1 VTSTYLIRLLTTAA
15 LLVALPEVSH
25 AQLELSLPAGGPI
38 ARERLQGGAQAEPL
52 QLSIADAVRRAL
64 EHNLGV
70 LLSAHAA
77 DSEAGSRAVALSEL
91 LPRVD
96 GSVAWSR
103 RQTNLEAFGFPVTER
118 FPGIPPVVGPYNV
131 FDARLFLTQRLVDLS
146 AIEDL
151 RAAQHAL
158 AAARHDVHGAR
169 ALVVLATANLYLQTM
184 AHEARVESA
193 RAQLQTAEALHRQA
207 LDLKES
213 GIVPGIDVLRAEV
226 RLNADRQRVTVAG
239 NEFEKSKLRLARL
252 IGVPVGQP
260 LVLTQDIPA
269 VQMPE
274 ITLEEALQRAYD
286 SRSDYQA
293 ALERVEEAAAAR
305 RAARNELLP
314 SARLMADYGAI
325 GLSADTA
332 LATFN
337 VTGTLDV
344 PIFSGGSVR
353 GRMAEADADL
363 RDRQAEADDVRAG
376 IDYDVRAA
384 FLDLAATGEELQ
396 TATRARELA
405 EQQLVQARDRF
416 AAGVASNL
424 EVVEAQEAVATA
436 SEQLITA
443 QFGFNLAKGALVR
456 SIGSTDDAVV
466 QALGGGV
473 IR

>member
-1 VTSTYLIRLLTTAA
+1 VTSTHLIRLLTTAA

-25 AQLELSLPAGGPI
+25 AQLELSLPAGGPV
-38 ARERLQGGAQAEPL
+38 ARERLQGGTQADPL
-52 QLSIADAVRRAL
+52 QLSISDAVRRAL

-77 DSEAGSRAVALSEL
+77 DSEAGSRAVARSEL

-103 RQTNLEAFGFPVTER
+103 RQTNLEAFGFPVSER

-151 RAAQHAL
+151 RAAQHSL
-158 AAARHDVHGAR
+158 AAARHDVRGAR

-193 RAQLQTAEALHRQA
+193 GAQLQTAEALHRQA

-213 GIVPGIDVLRAEV
+213 GLVPGIDVLRAEV
-226 RLNADRQRVTVAG
+226 RLNTDRQRLTVAT
-239 NEFEKSKLRLARL
+239 NELEKSKLRLARL

-274 ITLEEALQRAYD
+274 ITLEQALARAYD

-293 ALERVEEAAAAR
+293 ALERVEEAAAAG

-314 SARLMADYGAI
+314 SARLSADYGAI

-384 FLDLAATGEELQ
+384 FLDLAATEEELQ
-396 TATRARELA
+396 TATRARDLA
-405 EQQLVQARDRF
+405 GQQLVQAGDRF
-416 AAGVASNL
+416 AAGVASNI

-443 QFGFNLAKGALVR
+443 QYGFSLAKGALVR
-456 SIGSTDDAVV
+456 SIGASDEAVV
-466 QALGGGV
+466 QVLGGGV